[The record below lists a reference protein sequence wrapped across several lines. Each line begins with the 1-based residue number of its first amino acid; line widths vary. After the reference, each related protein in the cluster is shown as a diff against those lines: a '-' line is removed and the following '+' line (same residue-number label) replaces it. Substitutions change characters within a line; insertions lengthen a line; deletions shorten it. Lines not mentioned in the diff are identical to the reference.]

1 MALNTVTFSTNEDS
15 EVHPKFIV
23 VYLNN
28 TYLPQETFLGN
39 KGILYKYILQGAR
52 PLHSHHLCEGGRAS
66 CNIYIYYREHGHSTH
81 TATALELV
89 AATTP

>member
-28 TYLPQETFLGN
+28 TYLPQETFFGN
-39 KGILYKYILQGAR
+39 KGILYKYILQGER
-52 PLHSHHLCEGGRAS
+52 PLHSHSHCFRTCCSNNTLA
-66 CNIYIYYREHGHSTH
+66 I
-81 TATALELV
+81 
-89 AATTP
+89 TTR

>member
-15 EVHPKFIV
+15 QVQPKFIV

-28 TYLPQETFLGN
+28 TCLPQKTVFGN
-39 KGILYKYILQGAR
+39 KGIL
-52 PLHSHHLCEGGRAS
+52 H
-66 CNIYIYYREHGHSTH
+66 IYIYNREHGFPH
-81 TATALELV
+81 TTTALQLV